1 MFAIIVAVS
10 NNFHIMYIKD
20 GKEKYISNVLAI
32 NFYTL
37 ANWLLRKEE
46 MNENVE
52 KREAII
58 NPEILPEKLSVI
70 IKDED
75 GKLYESTKDNLRQ
88 KGYKIKEL

>member
-20 GKEKYISNVLAI
+20 VKEKYISNVLAI

-52 KREAII
+52 KREAIN

-70 IKDED
+70 IKF
-75 GKLYESTKDNLRQ
+75 KDRL
-88 KGYKIKEL
+88 KI